1 VEHYRTFVF
10 GGGSGQRARLKLGG
24 FIEDKLGQVQ
34 LQELRQEGF
43 ASHARHGTW
52 IVDDGVEV
60 RITGHLDGGHFRAWR
75 KGWVKSVPGA
85 AEALMQVGRGQ
96 AAEVREG
103 SRSESDGSAGDD
115 VDQSVAATVPVDAD
129 VSCDEWV
136 AYELFT

>member
-1 VEHYRTFVF
+1 MGPSTSGAHGRSPWAA
-10 GGGSGQRARLKLGG
+10 GSTAALAWPSGR
-24 FIEDKLGQVQ
+24 
-34 LQELRQEGF
+34 RQEGF